1 VTALTWRMTDAASGG
16 RTNWL
21 CGLKTLARRILNRV
35 VHLGLNRVVH
45 LGSVGWLGRV
55 GLVDPIQ
62 FDRLGYAQQ
71 TPMVGINSI

>member
-1 VTALTWRMTDAASGG
+1 VTALTWRMTDAAGGG

-35 VHLGLNRVVH
+35 VHLG
-45 LGSVGWLGRV
+45 SVGWLGRV
-55 GLVDPIQ
+55 GLVGPIQ

-71 TPMVGINSI
+71 APMVSINSI